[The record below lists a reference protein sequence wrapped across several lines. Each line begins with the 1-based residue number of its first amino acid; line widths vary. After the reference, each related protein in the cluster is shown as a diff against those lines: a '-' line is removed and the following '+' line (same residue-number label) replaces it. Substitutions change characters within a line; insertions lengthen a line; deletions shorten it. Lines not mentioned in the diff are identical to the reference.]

1 MSRLRVPAVRWALR
15 AALVSLGLAP
25 SVAHAT
31 DTAIRTGEVMLE
43 AWDSKLDLT
52 WATSCFDLTCAPLPN
67 GRRPPEHVFSF
78 AARVDTAAEGVRL
91 GIGARPVLARNSWYR
106 LNWVTELGPAFYG
119 RDGLSAGAGAA
130 MQLQSVFSPI
140 PLLRLLAT
148 PKIDVLAA
156 AGSTTDYKVTPS
168 LVLGASLG
176 GDGLFPSLWFTG
188 DLGYSFSSRGAG
200 SFALG
205 ATVGLAFKITDHWTP
220 PRPEPKPSEPRDRPS
235 ERPLKKPLQKAV
247 ELPLVGPG
255 AVPAKPAPAPAAAP
269 PAPPP
274 ATP

>member
-1 MSRLRVPAVRWALR
+1 MSRLCASRWALR
-15 AALVSLGLAP
+15 AAAALASLGLAP

-31 DTAIRTGEVMLE
+31 DTAIRTGELMLE
-43 AWDSKLDLT
+43 AWDGKLDLT

-78 AARVDTAAEGVRL
+78 AARVDTAAEGVRF
-91 GIGARPVLARNSWYR
+91 GVGARPILARNSWYR

-140 PLLRLLAT
+140 PFIRLLAT
-148 PKIDVLAA
+148 PKVDVLAA

-176 GDGLFPSLWFTG
+176 GDGFFPSLWFTG

-200 SFALG
+200 SFALS
-205 ATVGLAFKITDHWTP
+205 ATAGLAFKITDHWAP
-220 PRPEPKPSEPRDRPS
+220 PRPQPKSIEPRDKPSEQPQ
-235 ERPLKKPLQKAV
+235 KKPLQKAV
-247 ELPLVGPG
+247 ELPRMGPG
-255 AVPAKPAPAPAAAP
+255 VVPAKPAQ
-269 PAPPP
+269 APPP
-274 ATP
+274 PAAP